1 MKIFILPSWYKS
13 DKHPENCIFIYE
25 QVQGLNRLG
34 HQIIVLSP
42 QLTLFPFCNRGI
54 EMATDDSSSIM
65 YRHYWTL
72 WPAKF
77 PRHNIRGF
85 EKCAFSLFESAIFQH
100 GMPDVIYAHFSSPA
114 GFVASR
120 IGRKYNIP
128 VVVEEHFS
136 GLMKPHLPKYRK
148 MLMKET
154 VENCNSF
161 ICVSSGLRKAVE
173 ELVGAR
179 HNIKVVSNMINPCFQ
194 YCPPPNGTFTF
205 LSIGSLIPRKGFE
218 FLIRCFTE
226 VFKGK
231 NVQLKIAGSG
241 PLKTELE
248 ALIKTFGMQNQIF
261 LIGQL
266 SREETLAQYK
276 QSHCFVLASKAE
288 TFGLVYRE
296 AMAVGRPI
304 ISTRHGG
311 FSDEDWH
318 NDYGQLVDYGDVK
331 ALKDSLLNIYEH
343 YREFDLK
350 EISNLCLSTCSEN
363 IVIKQI
369 EKTLKEASSILG

>member
-25 QVQGLNRLG
+25 QVQGLYRLG

-42 QLTLFPFCNRGI
+42 QLTLYPFCNRRI
-54 EMATDDSSSIM
+54 EMATDDSSIIM
-65 YRHYWTL
+65 YRNFWTL

-77 PRHNIRGF
+77 PRHNIRSF
-85 EKCAFSLFESAIFQH
+85 ERCAFSLFESAILQH
-100 GMPDVIYAHFSSPA
+100 GTPDVIYAHFSSPA
-114 GFVASR
+114 GLVASR
-120 IGRKYNIP
+120 IGRTYNIP
-128 VVVEEHFS
+128 VVVEEHYS
-136 GLMKPHLPKYRK
+136 GLMQPHLPKYRK

-161 ICVSSGLRKAVE
+161 ICVSLGLRKAVE
-173 ELVGAR
+173 KLVGAR
-179 HNIKVVSNMINPCFQ
+179 RNIKVVSNMINPCFQ
-194 YCPPPNGTFTF
+194 YCPPRKGTFTF

-218 FLIRCFTE
+218 FLIQCFTE

-241 PLKTELE
+241 PLKTKLE
-248 ALIKTFGMQNQIF
+248 ALIKTFGMQNQVF

-318 NDYGQLVDYGDVK
+318 NNYGQLVDYGDVK
-331 ALKDSLLNIYEH
+331 ALKTSLLYIYEY
-343 YREFDLK
+343 YREFDLNA
-350 EISNLCLSTCSEN
+350 ISNLCLSTCSEN

-369 EKTLKEASSILG
+369 EKTLKEASGILG